1 MGKHNGKLS
10 KLVDLLYFIT
20 LDYNNLPR
28 RIVDGI
34 KLYFGYNAVY
44 VVYQKNAGN
53 KYSICELYGDNTYAR
68 DHMLYKEIWVEED
81 VFFQNL
87 ARMVNE
93 SKTFGKCAWRCQDFG
108 CSIEEFW
115 ETKLGKAIRKGG
127 FGYKAAI
134 TCGQPWHNMQHAIS
148 LYKPEEKGDYT
159 EEEMELFNCIG
170 KLFAIIQHHYREKIE
185 TEQLKNLLNT
195 YITNM
200 SSHFCITNSQFQVIF
215 QTNSFALLAKEIF
228 DGKVL
233 RNTLMPLVAQMDE
246 DKHLGKMT
254 REYESITGKYLMQ
267 ITSFNMDNNYIYSY
281 RLQPLY
287 MIEFEEIENSTARG
301 PENSLISGKDEICFK
316 ASDAYSLTR
325 REQEVLLLMLEGLST
340 AEISEN
346 LCIAETTARTHIS
359 NIYKKLEV
367 NNRAQATAK
376 ILAELGPAEGFHQ
389 QII

>member
-1 MGKHNGKLS
+1 MGNHNKYSS
-10 KLVDLLYFIT
+10 KLVDFLYFIT
-20 LDYNNLPR
+20 LDYNNLPGELLTALSY
-28 RIVDGI
+28 ILVIMPSMSSI
-34 KLYFGYNAVY
+34 K
-44 VVYQKNAGN
+44 KCRN

-93 SKTFGKCAWRCQDFG
+93 QDLRKCAWRCQDFG

-185 TEQLKNLLNT
+185 TEQLKNLLT
-195 YITNM
+195 THITSM
-200 SSHFCITNSQFQVIF
+200 SSHFCITNSLFQIIF
-215 QTNSFALLAKEIF
+215 ATNSFEMIAEEVF
-228 DGKVL
+228 GGRVL

-254 REYESITGKYLMQ
+254 R
-267 ITSFNMDNNYIYSY
+267 NM
-281 RLQPLY
+281 
-287 MIEFEEIENSTARG
+287 
-301 PENSLISGKDEICFK
+301 K
-316 ASDAYSLTR
+316 AS
-325 REQEVLLLMLEGLST
+325 
-340 AEISEN
+340 
-346 LCIAETTARTHIS
+346 
-359 NIYKKLEV
+359 
-367 NNRAQATAK
+367 
-376 ILAELGPAEGFHQ
+376 LAS
-389 QII
+389 I